1 VRPEQAGTI
10 QLDNWAPKFE
20 DAYMTDKGQ
29 IRLLEA
35 IKAAGGDLVN
45 NG

>member
-1 VRPEQAGTI
+1 MP
-10 QLDNWAPKFE
+10 DFE
-20 DAYMTDKGQ
+20 SAYVTDEGQ